1 MTILA
6 IILLIIIG
14 ILLLIVELLVMPG
27 SIVAATGGIVLLVGG
42 IYLSYHSYGS
52 LWGNITLIS
61 TIILIIATLILTL
74 KSKTWK
80 KLTLHTSIDS
90 KVETFDENQILVG
103 DTGVTVSRL
112 APMGKVFIK
121 NTYVEVK
128 SINKFIDQDKEVIVT
143 QILNSQIIVK
153 LKN

>member
-6 IILLIIIG
+6 IILLILLG
-14 ILLLIVELLVMPG
+14 ILLLIVELLVIPG
-27 SIVAATGGIVLLVGG
+27 SIVAATGGVFLLGGG
-42 IYLSYHSYGS
+42 IYLSYHVYGS
-52 LWGNITLIS
+52 IWGHITLIS
-61 TIILIIATLILTL
+61 TIVLIILTLVLSL

-80 KLTLHTSIDS
+80 NLMLHTSIDS
-90 KVETFDENQILVG
+90 KIETFDENQISVG
-103 DTGVTVSRL
+103 DIGITISRL

-121 NTYVEVK
+121 NNYVEAK
-128 SINKFIDQDKEVIVT
+128 SINTFIDQGKEIVVS

>member
-6 IILLIIIG
+6 IILLILLG
-14 ILLLIVELLVMPG
+14 ILLLIVELLVIPG
-27 SIVAATGGIVLLVGG
+27 SIVAAAGGVCLVGSG
-42 IYLSYHSYGS
+42 IYLSYHEYGS
-52 LWGNITLIS
+52 LYGHITLIS
-61 TIILIIATLILTL
+61 TIILIIITLVLTL

-80 KLTLHTSIDS
+80 NLMLHTSIDS
-90 KVETFDENQILVG
+90 KVETFNESQINVG

-121 NTYVEVK
+121 NTYLEAK
-128 SINKFIDQDKEVIVT
+128 SINTFIDQGKEIVVS